1 VGRGFFLS
9 AFRIRIAFLH
19 GQCATS
25 PSQFQAQGAFF
36 MIDNWRAF
44 SSDWHSSVFLSSAK
58 LPDSQRNFHQH
69 QTLVALLHTQ
79 QMLAAEM
86 RIKRGL
92 SNCRQF
98 VADVRVSSWQNN
110 QVEVKHVERATGFDY
125 EYLAHGRVCFKGN
138 LQFKELF
145 PDWTHLWIFLNA
157 LTMAHYLHHA
167 CPIDDTGLRRVEPL
181 LKHHKVQF
189 DQNAIDTALN
199 SSIPKL
205 TYTVHKLSVGQ
216 YCSHTLSLKAGEL
229 TLMII
234 SLGLYRSV
242 KLTIETPVTEVD
254 ILID

>member
-1 VGRGFFLS
+1 
-9 AFRIRIAFLH
+9 
-19 GQCATS
+19 
-25 PSQFQAQGAFF
+25 

-138 LQFKELF
+138 LSVLWGLTSAGVFSNARFEIDQELVARKLMQFKELF

-205 TYTVHKLSVGQ
+205 TYAVHKLSVGQ
-216 YCSHTLSLKAGEL
+216 YSSHTLSLMAGEL

-242 KLTIETPVTEVD
+242 KLMIETPVTEVD